1 MTLQEAIRIL
11 SQNDKSTIQVAK
23 VVKVTGNICTVDFE
37 DGRPLLDQVRLK
49 AVIDD
54 DENAFLI
61 IPKEGSYVLINPLAG
76 NNANQIISA
85 YSVVERL
92 ELKIETTLFKID
104 KEGFL
109 LSRQNDSLQNVLS
122 DLIDAINSI
131 TVPTG
136 TGPSGTPINSPS
148 FNNIKLRLQKI
159 LKNA

>member
-11 SQNDKSTIQVAK
+11 SQNDKSNLQVAK

-61 IPKEGSYVLINPLAG
+61 IPKEGSYVLISPLAG
-76 NNANQIISA
+76 NNANQIIAA

-92 ELKIETTLFKID
+92 ELKIERTLFKID

>member
-1 MTLQEAIRIL
+1 
-11 SQNDKSTIQVAK
+11 
-23 VVKVTGNICTVDFE
+23 
-37 DGRPLLDQVRLK
+37 
-49 AVIDD
+49 
-54 DENAFLI
+54 
-61 IPKEGSYVLINPLAG
+61 
-76 NNANQIISA
+76 
-85 YSVVERL
+85 VVERL
-92 ELKIETTLFKID
+92 ELKIERTLFKID

>member
-11 SQNDKSTIQVAK
+11 SQNDKSNLQVAK

-61 IPKEGSYVLINPLAG
+61 IPKEGSYVLISPLAG
-76 NNANQIISA
+76 NNANQIIAA

-92 ELKIETTLFKID
+92 ELKIERTLFKID

-148 FNNIKLRLQKI
+148 FNNIKLRLQKY
-159 LKNA
+159 